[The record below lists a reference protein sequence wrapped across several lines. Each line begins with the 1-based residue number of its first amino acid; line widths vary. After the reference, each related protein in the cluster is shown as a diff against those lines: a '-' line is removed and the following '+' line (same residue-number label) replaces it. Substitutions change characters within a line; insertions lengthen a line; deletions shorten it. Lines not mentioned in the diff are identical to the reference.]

1 MCGIAGYY
9 SFDGAASPEALTA
22 MLDAIVHRGPDDR
35 GTFAEGPVVM
45 GMNRLAI
52 IDLAGGRQ
60 PMTNEDGSVTL
71 VFNGEVYDYRETAEA
86 LRRAGHRLRTE
97 SDTEVVAHL
106 YEDHG
111 DGCVHRLRGM
121 FAFALWDGPRRRLLL
136 ARDRLGIKPLYYAQT
151 RDGLVFAS
159 EIKAL
164 LRHPDVRAELDPEAL
179 GLYLS
184 LKYVPAPL
192 TLFAGIRSLPPAH
205 TLVCDEDG
213 VRVERYWDLRFAD
226 APEPGPDGRLESAE
240 EAADRLDALL
250 RETVAIHLRSDV
262 PFGAFLSGGV
272 DSSLVVALMSR
283 LLDEPVRTF
292 ALGFETAG
300 GEGSELP
307 YARTV
312 AEALGTEHHEVVIGP
327 SDFIAD
333 AERVMWHLDQPIADQ
348 ATVATYRLAA
358 AARAEVKMVLTGE
371 GGDELFAGYARY
383 AGERWSPLFGA
394 IPGPL
399 RAALWEAARRA
410 PGMRRAKI
418 ALYALLQQS
427 EAARFANWFPLFN
440 DRALRA
446 VLSPEMRAAT
456 LPDGAERL
464 FAGYLARVESKDP
477 VQRMLYADTQAWLPD
492 FLLLRGDKL
501 TMARSLEARVPLLD
515 HVLAEFAAS
524 RPSSEKVRG
533 GARKYLLKQ
542 VARRYLPAEIVDRPK
557 QGFPVPIG
565 SWFRKEARDFV
576 RDLLAPGAVHD
587 RGLFDVAEV
596 ERLLGEH
603 ERGFADHSALIWG
616 LASVELWHRVFIDDP
631 EPTRYAADPLHGRA
645 AAPQAYTEV
654 NP

>member
-1 MCGIAGYY
+1 DPRLRALRQPEHAALPPRAEELRPDLDGHRVQPRAAGQPDGHRPAAHRGHADRRRHREVPSARHVRDPHRRVLQPREGPRSPVRGGQAARRPERRGLGRGGRGPDEARRSQEARRGARHQRPGGVLRAAEGPGPRGALPALRRLLPALAHVAHRGQGGLPHGDRRGDGLRQGGREHPPRRDPAGAPRAARGRGRRRGPHGGAAGPARRPGAAPGDGRGEPQARRAAVHAAERRDDGPRAGGAGGAGWDGGGARGSGARRPGAGALGPAHAGAGRGRGGVEMCGIAGYY

-60 PMTNEDGSVTL
+60 PMTNEDGSVSL

-240 EAADRLDALL
+240 EAADRLDAL
-250 RETVAIHLRSDV
+250 
-262 PFGAFLSGGV
+262 
-272 DSSLVVALMSR
+272 
-283 LLDEPVRTF
+283 
-292 ALGFETAG
+292 
-300 GEGSELP
+300 
-307 YARTV
+307 
-312 AEALGTEHHEVVIGP
+312 
-327 SDFIAD
+327 
-333 AERVMWHLDQPIADQ
+333 
-348 ATVATYRLAA
+348 
-358 AARAEVKMVLTGE
+358 
-371 GGDELFAGYARY
+371 
-383 AGERWSPLFGA
+383 
-394 IPGPL
+394 
-399 RAALWEAARRA
+399 
-410 PGMRRAKI
+410 
-418 ALYALLQQS
+418 
-427 EAARFANWFPLFN
+427 
-440 DRALRA
+440 
-446 VLSPEMRAAT
+446 
-456 LPDGAERL
+456 
-464 FAGYLARVESKDP
+464 
-477 VQRMLYADTQAWLPD
+477 
-492 FLLLRGDKL
+492 
-501 TMARSLEARVPLLD
+501 
-515 HVLAEFAAS
+515 
-524 RPSSEKVRG
+524 
-533 GARKYLLKQ
+533 
-542 VARRYLPAEIVDRPK
+542 
-557 QGFPVPIG
+557 
-565 SWFRKEARDFV
+565 
-576 RDLLAPGAVHD
+576 
-587 RGLFDVAEV
+587 
-596 ERLLGEH
+596 
-603 ERGFADHSALIWG
+603 
-616 LASVELWHRVFIDDP
+616 
-631 EPTRYAADPLHGRA
+631 
-645 AAPQAYTEV
+645 
-654 NP
+654 